1 MLIYGAAECGV
12 ISILDDLSMPM
23 LTDIISYKTKISG
36 GGKEGAEPK
45 SLSELAKGGKL

>member
-23 LTDIISYKTKISG
+23 LTDIISYKTKISS
-36 GGKEGAEPK
+36 GKEESGEPK
-45 SLSELAKGGKL
+45 KLSEIAKRGKL